1 MIGWILR
8 FILLLV
14 IIRVVWRFLGGIID
28 GLSGNSSARSR
39 SGRSNAG
46 PAGPGGP
53 GPGAA
58 SVPLVRDPVCGT
70 YVVRTKA
77 LTTGSG
83 DRMQYFCSEKCRDE
97 FRNA

>member
-14 IIRVVWRFLGGIID
+14 IIRVIWRFLGGIID
-28 GLSGNSSARSR
+28 GLSGDSSARSR
-39 SGRSNAG
+39 RGRSNV
-46 PAGPGGP
+46 GPGAP
-53 GPGAA
+53 GAGAA

-97 FRNA
+97 FRKA